1 MGTPITRVEVPAM
14 MSPRQVADYLGV
26 KQETLTKWRQRGIGP
41 KYVKL
46 NQNFIRYPA
55 GSLVEWFRESLVVN
69 E

>member
-1 MGTPITRVEVPAM
+1 M